1 MTRFSQEILEK
12 WQVRKT
18 RRQKAAFRRR
28 LTDKLSAAGYP
39 VFEERHGLTSG
50 TVNVVVGDAD
60 RADLL
65 FTAHYDTCAV
75 LPFPNFIAP
84 RNLFVSVLYQLFLV
98 LLLVALS
105 ICVQQM
111 VFWIT
116 KSGEASF
123 FAYLLALLLFCALLL
138 FGPANRH
145 TSNDNTSGVIALTEA
160 ILSLSP
166 EALADRK
173 IAFVFFDREECGL
186 IGSSAFR
193 RRHKKTL
200 RNTAVVNFDCVSD
213 GDTLLFAANRRFVA
227 DGALFE
233 KFQEALPADPQK
245 ETVVCSS
252 ASIFYPSDQIGFQ
265 KYAVVTALR
274 KSRLFGLYL
283 SRIHTPRDTV
293 FDETNLDLLRRFILR
308 LSESSG
314 A

>member
-123 FAYLLALLLFCALLL
+123 LPTCWRSSSFVRCCSLVRPTAI
-138 FGPANRH
+138 PAM
-145 TSNDNTSGVIALTEA
+145 TTPQA
-160 ILSLSP
+160 SL
-166 EALADRK
+166 R
-173 IAFVFFDREECGL
+173 
-186 IGSSAFR
+186 
-193 RRHKKTL
+193 
-200 RNTAVVNFDCVSD
+200 
-213 GDTLLFAANRRFVA
+213 
-227 DGALFE
+227 
-233 KFQEALPADPQK
+233 
-245 ETVVCSS
+245 
-252 ASIFYPSDQIGFQ
+252 
-265 KYAVVTALR
+265 
-274 KSRLFGLYL
+274 
-283 SRIHTPRDTV
+283 
-293 FDETNLDLLRRFILR
+293 
-308 LSESSG
+308 
-314 A
+314 